1 VNTAYSNMANNP
13 LEELQEEELDEEII
27 DLDEQ
32 ELKNPGQ
39 SWANA
44 RRLDLKR
51 TAEFITPEAVY
62 NLMLKFKNPR
72 DQALFAILYLT
83 AARIE
88 EVVRYKKI
96 KWGKKKVKFVQ
107 KGKKFNR
114 RWVQDYTKKKEGLV
128 EPGIRK
134 ADISYE
140 KQGERE
146 IVIFNLRNLKNK
158 QKHEKRKLIPV
169 TLDNEIHKKFWS
181 IIKAYLYVVGE
192 DWKELFPFQKRNAER
207 IINQI
212 EWNPH
217 FIRKVRLTHLV
228 KYHGFIEQ
236 ELRIFAG
243 WTDTRP
249 SKHYVKLSW
258 EALIKK
264 L

>member
-1 VNTAYSNMANNP
+1 MTHRMENDWESEKIA
-13 LEELQEEELDEEII
+13 EERV
-27 DLDEQ
+27 DLDVL
-32 ELKNPGQ
+32 ELKELGD
-39 SWANA
+39 SWQYA
-44 RRLDLKR
+44 RRLDLNK
-51 TAEFITPEAVY
+51 TAEFITPEAMY
-62 NLMLKFKNPR
+62 DLIKKFDNLR
-72 DQALFAILYLT
+72 DRALFATLYLT

-88 EVVRYKKI
+88 EIVRYKKI
-96 KWGKKKVKFVQ
+96 KWGKKKVLAIKQ
-107 KGKKFNR
+107 GRTPKR
-114 RWVQDYTKKKEGLV
+114 IWVQDYTKKVEGFI
-128 EPGIRK
+128 EPGLKKKDILFEETGGRK
-134 ADISYE
+134 CI
-140 KQGERE
+140 
-146 IVIFNLRNLKNK
+146 IFNLRNLKNK
-158 QKHEKRKLIPV
+158 QKNEQRKLIPV
-169 TLDNEIHKKFWS
+169 TLDNEIHLKFWN
-181 IIKAYLYVVGE
+181 IIKSYLYVIKE
-192 DWKELFPFQKRNAER
+192 DWKELFPFQKRNAEK